1 MYQKQAV
8 TRFGGPFA
16 PLREVTVATARN
28 ASARSIRLAMIMLFI
43 SMTAQ
48 ILCVMQIY
56 AEEISTSSVF
66 APQPPD
72 LVDVPPP
79 WPSYSW
85 QNDLHTRTQL
95 SGDWYG
101 VRDEIAEHGLTMFGD
116 LTQYYQG
123 VTTGGSAQ
131 QFKYGIRAD
140 YLVDVDTQK
149 LGLWEGGHFDL
160 RGETRQGQDTN
171 GIDGT
176 VALSNFAMALPL
188 LNQNVTALTGV
199 QYTQELSENLT
210 VFLGKLNLLDGTPE
224 KYARGMRLNYFWNA
238 AMQSNLTR
246 TYLIPS
252 SLGIGFT
259 IRDNVEPVFSF
270 YLLDTNYIPATSG
283 FSTLF
288 NNGVVAYGEYR
299 QRTQWWDLPGH
310 SAFGLLY
317 STATRTA
324 IDSDP
329 YLLLE
334 SIITGGPV
342 PTKDSSWTVTYRL
355 DQVLYANQSDPRRN
369 WTLFS
374 DVGLTDGSPN
384 PIRWFMN
391 VALVG
396 GSVIRGREND
406 TVGIGYYHL
415 GVSKVPLLTIH
426 GIEAE
431 NGVELFYNAAVT
443 PWFHV
448 TPDVQILDPAQQRN
462 ATALLIGIRA
472 RLSF

>member
-1 MYQKQAV
+1 MYQKQAE
-8 TRFGGPFA
+8 THFGGPFA
-16 PLREVTVATARN
+16 PPREVTVAYARN
-28 ASARSIRLAMIMLFI
+28 AGARPVRLLMIALSIA
-43 SMTAQ
+43 MTAQ
-48 ILCVMQIY
+48 VTCVIAIC
-56 AEEISTSSVF
+56 AEEIAPSSILTL
-66 APQPPD
+66 QPSD
-72 LVDVPPP
+72 VVDVPAP
-79 WPSYSW
+79 WSSYSW
-85 QNDLHTRTQL
+85 QNDLQTRSQL
-95 SGDWYG
+95 SGAWYG
-101 VRDEIAEHGLTMFGD
+101 VRDEIADHGVLMFGD

-123 VTTGGSAQ
+123 VTTGGLEQ
-131 QFKYGIRAD
+131 GFKYGIRAD
-140 YLVDVDTQK
+140 YLVDIDTQK

-188 LNQNVTALTGV
+188 LNQNMTALTGV
-199 QYTQELSENLT
+199 QYTQEISEYLT

-252 SLGIGFT
+252 TLGVGFT

-299 QRTQWWDLPGH
+299 QRTQWLDLPGH
-310 SAFGLLY
+310 SAFGFLY

-334 SIITGGPV
+334 SIVTGGPV
-342 PTKDSSWTVTYRL
+342 PTKESSWTATYRL
-355 DQVLYANQSDPRRN
+355 DQVLYANHSDPRRN

-391 VALVG
+391 MALVG

-415 GVSKVPLLTIH
+415 GVSNVPLLTIH

-431 NGVELFYNAAVT
+431 NGVELFYNVAVT

-448 TPDVQILDPAQQRN
+448 TPDIQILDPAQQRN
-462 ATALLIGIRA
+462 STALLVGIRA